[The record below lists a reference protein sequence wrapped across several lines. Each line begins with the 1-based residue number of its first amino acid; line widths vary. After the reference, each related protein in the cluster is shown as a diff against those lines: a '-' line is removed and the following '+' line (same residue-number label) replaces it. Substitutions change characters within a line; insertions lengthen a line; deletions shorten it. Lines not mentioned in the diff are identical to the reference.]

1 MISRSDIKQ
10 FARSAVSSAFYFSGY
25 CYLTDPLERGGSARI
40 FVYHSVS
47 DSPTNAFAVTTED
60 FDRQIGYL
68 TEHYSVRS
76 VDAIVALLASGQP
89 VPPRTVAVTID
100 DGFKDAFTHAFPVLR
115 RYDVPA
121 TIFLPTAFIGT
132 QGASDKLPLSD
143 FMSWDEVREMTRHGV
158 SFGSHTVDH
167 PSLASLSHR
176 EAQHQIERSKAR
188 LEDELGTEVTGF
200 SYPYGTARDFGT
212 DVAELVKAAGYSWA
226 VSGIN
231 GVNNPN
237 TDRFALRR
245 TKVELNDGM
254 QVFRKALKGA
264 LDSWS
269 LIDQYGHLIQP
280 SQGRS
285 RSKTSHT
292 EGIAG

>member
-1 MISRSDIKQ
+1 MISRSNVKQ

-47 DSPTNAFAVTTED
+47 DSPTNSFAVTTED

-68 TEHYSVRS
+68 AEHYTIRS

-100 DGFKDAFTHAFPVLR
+100 DGFEDAYTHAFPVLR
-115 RYDVPA
+115 RYDAPA

-132 QGASDKLPLSD
+132 QDASDKLPLSD
-143 FMSWDEVREMTRHGV
+143 FMSWDEVRQMARHGV

-167 PSLASLSHR
+167 PSLASLSRR

-188 LEDELGTEVTGF
+188 LEDELGAEVTGF
-200 SYPYGTARDFGT
+200 SYPYGTARHFDA
-212 DVAELVKAAGYSWA
+212 DVARLVEAAGYAWA

-231 GVNNPN
+231 GVNDPD

-245 TKVELNDGM
+245 TKVELYDGVP
-254 QVFRKALKGA
+254 VFKRALKGA
-264 LDSWS
+264 LDPWS
-269 LIDQYGHLIQP
+269 LVDRYGHLVRRSP
-280 SQGRS
+280 GRS
-285 RSKTSHT
+285 RS
-292 EGIAG
+292 

>member
-1 MISRSDIKQ
+1 MIRRSDIKQ
-10 FARSAVSSAFYFSGY
+10 FARAAVSSAFYYSGY
-25 CYLTDPLERGGSARI
+25 CHLTDPLERGGSARV

-68 TEHYSVRS
+68 AEHYTIRS
-76 VDAIVALLASGQP
+76 VDAIAALLASGQP
-89 VPPRTVAVTID
+89 VPRRTVAVTID
-100 DGFKDAFTHAFPVLR
+100 DGFKDAYTHAFPVLR
-115 RYDVPA
+115 RYDAPA

-143 FMSWDEVREMTRHGV
+143 FMSWDEVREMARHGV

-167 PSLASLSHR
+167 LSLASVPR
-176 EAQHQIERSKAR
+176 DEAQRQIERSKAR
-188 LEDELGTEVTGF
+188 IEDELGAAMTGF
-200 SYPYGTARDFGT
+200 SYPYGTARDF
-212 DVAELVKAAGYSWA
+212 DAEVARLVEAAGYAWA

-231 GVNNPN
+231 GVNDAS

-254 QVFRKALKGA
+254 QVFKKALKGA
-264 LDSWS
+264 LDPWS
-269 LIDQYGHLIQP
+269 LIDQYGHLVRSP
-280 SQGRS
+280 GRS
-285 RSKTSHT
+285 RSHASHT
-292 EGIAG
+292 EGVAG